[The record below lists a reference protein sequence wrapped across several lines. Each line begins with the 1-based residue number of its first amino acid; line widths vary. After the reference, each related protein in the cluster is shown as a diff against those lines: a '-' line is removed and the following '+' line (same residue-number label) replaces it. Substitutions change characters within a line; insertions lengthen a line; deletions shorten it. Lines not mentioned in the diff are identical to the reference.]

1 MAEPA
6 LNNAPP
12 ALTKGPNGAP
22 ETASL
27 ADLVEWFI
35 THDER
40 VARVRHPYS
49 DELFKWKQEDDTENG
64 VATYP
69 FENAEARFAIGVI
82 QAAAENNTEELLKA
96 WITDVVEALGRA
108 KEAKEELTGTYNLDA
123 DAEAFALKKAEK
135 LPSAVERRLYLSSCW
150 LDLLCT
156 AEARVLGWIY
166 QELYGKPF
174 AP

>member
-6 LNNAPP
+6 QSNSPP
-12 ALTKGPNGAP
+12 ALKIANGVP

-40 VARVRHPYS
+40 VGRIRHPFA
-49 DELFKWKQEDDTENG
+49 DELFQWKQADDTANG
-64 VATYP
+64 VAIYP

-82 QAAAENNTEELLKA
+82 QAVAENKDEEGLKF
-96 WITDVVEALGRA
+96 WITDIVEALGRA
-108 KEAKEELTGTYNLDA
+108 RETKAEMTTAYDLDS
-123 DAEAFALKKAEK
+123 DAEAFALAKAEN
-135 LPSAVERRLYLSSCW
+135 LPSNLERRLYLSSCW
-150 LDLLCT
+150 LELLCT
-156 AEARVLGWIY
+156 AEARLLGWVY

-174 AP
+174 EP